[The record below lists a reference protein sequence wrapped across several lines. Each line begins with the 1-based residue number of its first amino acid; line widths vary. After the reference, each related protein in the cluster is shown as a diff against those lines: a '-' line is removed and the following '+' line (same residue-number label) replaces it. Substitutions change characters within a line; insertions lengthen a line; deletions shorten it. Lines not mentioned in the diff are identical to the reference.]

1 MRGED
6 DSEQVKRGAP
16 SAPATA
22 SFVAGVATQYGQRLR
37 QFLARRLRNV
47 SDVPDMEQEVY
58 VRLLRIGRHEMI
70 RSPEAYLITIASHL
84 LHEHALRQ
92 SAGRVIVE
100 FDDVAAE
107 LQSAVDEPVQL
118 AERLEQTAELE
129 RVLAQLPPRPLA
141 ALLMHRVQGF
151 TLEEIAA
158 RMGVSRPMAKK
169 YVARALTQC
178 RELMDTE

>member
-1 MRGED
+1 MPAED
-6 DSEQVKRGAP
+6 DSKQVKRAAQGA
-16 SAPATA
+16 SATT
-22 SFVAGVATQYGQRLR
+22 FVAGVAAQYGQRLR
-37 QFLARRLRNV
+37 QFLARRLRNAY
-47 SDVPDMEQEVY
+47 DAPDLEQEVY
-58 VRLLRIGRHEMI
+58 MRLLRLERHEMI

-92 SAGRVIVE
+92 AAGPVLVE

-107 LQSAVDEPVQL
+107 FQSAVDEEPAQL
-118 AERLEQTAELE
+118 AERLEQTAYLE
-129 RVLAQLPPRPLA
+129 RMLAKLPPRPLA

-178 RELMDTE
+178 RELMDSE